1 MKILHIVRR
10 LPPVASFLMGLT
22 LLSLGMLLVALHARA
37 VRDMSEIGL
46 PAALA
51 LPQIEKRAEILAE
64 QNEIAQLQTALR
76 SGSTE
81 EMVRVYIIP
90 EKEEI
95 DRLLAVFDVLFGYL
109 EQKKMLTSFSAVEVG
124 EATEGVEGMKSIPV
138 SFDAIV
144 THEGMADLLLF
155 SELSGLL
162 TVSDALTQK
171 DIDAMLAVTE
181 QENPASV
188 AALEHFLSTDL
199 LRYSE
204 EPRPYEEQLRKS
216 FSPAAENALRLMFDT
231 PRLRR
236 ARMLY
241 SEMAPVLRQQN
252 LWPLRLLT
260 VEKASAVQEGG
271 MVRLSMTLNAYV
283 RGE

>member
-1 MKILHIVRR
+1 MNLLAALRR
-10 LPPVASFLMGLT
+10 LPPVASLLAAVT
-22 LLSLGMLLVALHARA
+22 LLSTSMLLIALHARS

-64 QNEIAQLQTALR
+64 QNEIAQLQAALR
-76 SGSTE
+76 GGSME
-81 EMVRVYIIP
+81 EMVRVYVLP
-90 EKEEI
+90 EKEEV
-95 DRLLAVFDVLFGYL
+95 DRLLAMFDVLFAYL
-109 EQKKMLTSFSAVEVG
+109 EQKKMLTDFSAVEVG
-124 EATEGVEGMKSIPV
+124 EVTEGALPV
-138 SFDAIV
+138 SFEV
-144 THEGMADLLLF
+144 TVTQQGMADMLLF
-155 SELSGLL
+155 TELSGLL
-162 TVSDALTQK
+162 TVSDALTQE
-171 DIDAMLAVTE
+171 DIDTMLSVTE

-188 AALEHFLSTDL
+188 AALEHFLATDL

-216 FSPAAENALRLMFDT
+216 FSPAAENALRSMFDV

-236 ARMLY
+236 ARDLY

-252 LWPLRLLT
+252 LWPLRLVT
-260 VEKASAVQEGG
+260 VEKASAVTEGG
-271 MVRLSMTLNAYV
+271 MVRLSLTLNAYI